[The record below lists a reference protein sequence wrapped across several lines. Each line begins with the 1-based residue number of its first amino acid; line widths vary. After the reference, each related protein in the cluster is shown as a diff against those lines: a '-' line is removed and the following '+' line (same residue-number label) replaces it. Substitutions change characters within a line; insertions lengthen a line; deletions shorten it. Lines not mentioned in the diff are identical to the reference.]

1 MASGGRSGL
10 RDDGLRCFVPSYAQ
24 PPPPSS
30 FSTPTDRRGLGDDDD
45 LSLRAM
51 EDLCRMSFSDDGQ
64 IDSAAECHLRRGFS
78 AGQRWPG
85 SSVVDSDGFVRP
97 LLPPPPPNPSLPFVS
112 GSPLERGDPQYV
124 PLAPSSSS
132 SLYGPLSLSTIRD
145 STHAAAA
152 ARQLSPPPLPPPS
165 SRCLYHPDAAVV
177 LDGDGDG
184 VVSGPTLDPLNAV
197 PSTICVNSSTSN
209 QLNELQCTL
218 DNLPLLSDEEEANY
232 LFLNQDLGSLLSSS
246 FVSDG
251 SDPLTM
257 HSMFN
262 NQYLMSS
269 ISSAS
274 AAEEPES
281 TGKLV
286 DYLLKNGF
294 SSCDSQRFPGCSSSM
309 VNQQPAVANRST
321 TGSRKV
327 LKASRRISKNKQTSG
342 DAPVSL
348 QTSISKY
355 AGDKPSH
362 TKVSQYVIQCL
373 TDFGF
378 CVVDRYMGTE
388 TGTQILN
395 EVKNLEMMGLFRD
408 GQLISQTNDTQTIRG
423 DKIVWVER
431 DTKGLQHISV
441 LIRQLDIL
449 MEGLNGQ
456 IGAYQI
462 KSRSKVRLKI

>member
-1 MASGGRSGL
+1 
-10 RDDGLRCFVPSYAQ
+10 
-24 PPPPSS
+24 
-30 FSTPTDRRGLGDDDD
+30 
-45 LSLRAM
+45 
-51 EDLCRMSFSDDGQ
+51 MSFSDDGQ
-64 IDSAAECHLRRGFS
+64 IDSAAECHHRRDFS

-97 LLPPPPPNPSLPFVS
+97 LLPAPSPSLPFVGGLS
-112 GSPLERGDPQYV
+112 LERGDPHYV

-132 SLYGPLSLSTIRD
+132 LFGPLSLSTVRD

-152 ARQLSPPPLPPPS
+152 RPLPPPPLPSAS
-165 SRCLYHPDAAVV
+165 SRHLYHPDATVV
-177 LDGDGDG
+177 LDGAGDG
-184 VVSGPTLDPLNAV
+184 AVSRPTLDPLNAV

-209 QLNELQCTL
+209 QLSDIQCTL
-218 DNLPLLSDEEEANY
+218 DNFPLLSDEEEANY
-232 LFLNQDLGSLLSSS
+232 LFLNQDLGFLLPSS

-262 NQYLMSS
+262 NQYSVS
-269 ISSAS
+269 GISSAS
-274 AAEEPES
+274 AAEPES
-281 TGKLV
+281 KLV
-286 DYLLKNGF
+286 DYLLENGF
-294 SSCDSQRFPGCSSSM
+294 SSGDSQRFPGCSSSM

-321 TGSRKV
+321 TGLRKV
-327 LKASRRISKNKQTSG
+327 LKANRRISKNKPASG
-342 DAPVSL
+342 DVPVSL

-431 DTKGLQHISV
+431 DIKGLQHISV

-462 KSRSKVRLKI
+462 KSRSKVRLKV

>member
-1 MASGGRSGL
+1 
-10 RDDGLRCFVPSYAQ
+10 
-24 PPPPSS
+24 
-30 FSTPTDRRGLGDDDD
+30 
-45 LSLRAM
+45 
-51 EDLCRMSFSDDGQ
+51 MSFSDDGQ
-64 IDSAAECHLRRGFS
+64 IDSAAECHHRLGFS

-85 SSVVDSDGFVRP
+85 SSVVDSDVFVRP
-97 LLPPPPPNPSLPFVS
+97 LLPPPPSPPLPFVG
-112 GSPLERGDPQYV
+112 GSSFERGDPQYV

-132 SLYGPLSLSTIRD
+132 SLFRPLSLPTVRD

-152 ARQLSPPPLPPPS
+152 RPLPPPRPPPS
-165 SRCLYHPDAAVV
+165 SRRLYYPDASVSR
-177 LDGDGDG
+177 DGEGDG
-184 VVSGPTLDPLNAV
+184 VVSGPTLNPLNAV
-197 PSTICVNSSTSN
+197 PAAICVNSSTGTSN

-232 LFLNQDLGSLLSSS
+232 LFQNQDLGSLLSSS
-246 FVSDG
+246 FVNDD

-262 NQYLMSS
+262 NQYSVSS
-269 ISSAS
+269 LSSAS

-281 TGKLV
+281 KLV
-286 DYLLKNGF
+286 DYLLENGF
-294 SSCDSQRFPGCSSSM
+294 SSGDLKRFSGCSSSM
-309 VNQQPAVANRST
+309 VNQQPALADRST

-327 LKASRRISKNKQTSG
+327 LKANRRISKNKLASG

-395 EVKNLEMMGLFRD
+395 EVKNLEIMGLFRD

-431 DTKGLQHISV
+431 DIKGLQHISV

-462 KSRSKVRLKI
+462 KSRSKVRLKV